1 MSYKRIVMTGFGDPD
16 VLEITEEAVLP
27 EPQPG
32 QVRVRVLATSANF
45 TDVMIRKGLYRDIK
59 RKPPFS
65 PGYDMVGEVD
75 ALGDGATRFRVG
87 QKVADLTVIGA
98 YSEYICLPESRLVP
112 VPDGLDPADAVSLI
126 LSYVTA
132 YQMLYRAAKV
142 QKGQRILVHG
152 AGGAVGTALLQL
164 GGVLGLDIY
173 GTDARPKHEL
183 IKGLG
188 AIPIDYQAQDFGKW
202 ILSVTASG
210 MDAVFDPIGGEH
222 FKLSFETLRSGGV
235 LVAYGFYNAVSG
247 RGGSIPFDLL
257 RLQLWDLLS
266 NGRRTVFYSIGK
278 SRQEH
283 PDWFHEDLVK
293 LFDLLSQGSIKPV
306 IGRRMPLAEARLAHQ
321 LIEQA
326 GVPGKIILMT
336 G

>member
-1 MSYKRIVMTGFGDPD
+1 MSYKRIVMTRFGDPD
-16 VLEITEEAVLP
+16 VLEITDEAVLP

-59 RKPPFS
+59 RQPPFS
-65 PGYDMVGEVD
+65 PGYDMVGVVD

-112 VPDGLDPADAVSLI
+112 MPDGVDPADAVSLI

-164 GGVLGLDIY
+164 GGVLGLDMY
-173 GTDARPKHEL
+173 GTDVRTKHEL

-188 AIPIDYQAQDFGKW
+188 AIPIDYQVQDFGKW
-202 ILSVTASG
+202 ILRVTARG
-210 MDAVFDPIGGEH
+210 LDAVFDPIGGEH

-235 LVAYGFYNAVSG
+235 LVAYGFYNVVSG
-247 RGGSIPFDLL
+247 RGGSIPLDLL
-257 RLQLWDLLS
+257 RLQLWNLLP

-283 PDWFHEDLVK
+283 PDWFREDLVK